1 MATWLKSANFSDYN
15 GSHFY
20 ISLSYDLLGQSI
32 QNNTSTVR
40 YYLNIGSGDGYSASG
55 SYSNAYIN
63 GSWVGGFTSI
73 GRNTSFQVG
82 YLDAT
87 INHGNDGKGTAYYSA
102 SASTNWSG
110 LGSSSLSG
118 SFTLPTIPRAST
130 PSIDGTVYTNTSV
143 TINTNRASTSFTHT
157 LTYSFGSLTGTIG
170 ESIAATTTWTI
181 PANFADQIPDSS
193 SGTCVITCD
202 TYDGSTKIGTKTYNK
217 EIFVNASV
225 VPTISAKS
233 SSDGN
238 SSVSSLNWGVY
249 LINKSYPVLSI
260 TAAGVRNSTISTY
273 YAGINQSS
281 DADYDSTAV
290 SGTTLSDLNSKVRN
304 FVLQPGTN
312 TIKVWVSD
320 SRGYKSTK
328 HSISITAR
336 AYSSPQITTFNVA
349 RCKSSTNLTEDDEGT
364 YVKLSAAGSI
374 TDVKNSSNTSSN
386 TMYVRTRYRTAPNG
400 SWSAL
405 TALSGGTSGYS
416 FDKTGTNSV
425 NLAGTFATTSKFDIQ
440 IYIYDTV
447 ILKESGWSG
456 SGTPTEAQLAKL
468 VMMQKSI
475 LTGFDLMHFHKSG
488 KSVAFG
494 KKSEAGDNDKMF
506 EIRMDQIKFDGVL
519 ECSSNIIYKG
529 TLLDNLINSVET
541 PIGTI
546 LPFGS
551 SNVPSGYMVCDG
563 RALSRTTYNELF
575 SVIGTTYGSGDGSTT
590 FNIPNLKGKVSV
602 GLDSN
607 DTSFDELGETGGE
620 KEHTLTIK
628 EIPSHNHSIIKPR
641 WSTGA
646 GANAMYGSNGE
657 GAGSQ
662 YDHLGYQ
669 GGGQAHNNLQPYIVV
684 NYIIKVARGNATV
697 PASVTISNAD
707 VAQITTNKNAITALN
722 NKIDTSN
729 TYSSTEIVVG
739 QWVDGK
745 PIYRKVTKSD
755 GIAGN
760 GVNIAHGISN
770 LKRVTKI
777 EVSASDDSGT
787 TYFPY
792 NNAYDI
798 KILQVNATYINAN
811 VSTGYSSGWPLYW
824 IVEYTKTTD

>member
-20 ISLSYDLLGQSI
+20 ISLSYDLLSQSI

-110 LGSSSLSG
+110 VGSASLSG
-118 SFTLPTIPRAST
+118 NFTLPTIPRAST

-170 ESIAATTTWTI
+170 ESIGATTTWTI

-193 SGTCVITCD
+193 SGTCIITCD
-202 TYDGSTKIGTKTYNK
+202 TYNGSTKIGTKTYNK
-217 EIFVNASV
+217 EIFVNTSV
-225 VPTISAKS
+225 IPTISAKS

-238 SSVSSLNWGVY
+238 SSVRSLNWGVY

-312 TIKVWVSD
+312 TIKVWVID

-374 TDVKNSSNTSSN
+374 TDVKNSSNTPSN

-440 IYIYDTV
+440 IYIYDKV

-506 EIRMDQIKFDGVL
+506 EIRMSDIKF
-519 ECSSNIIYKG
+519 
-529 TLLDNLINSVET
+529 
-541 PIGTI
+541 
-546 LPFGS
+546 
-551 SNVPSGYMVCDG
+551 
-563 RALSRTTYNELF
+563 
-575 SVIGTTYGSGDGSTT
+575 
-590 FNIPNLKGKVSV
+590 
-602 GLDSN
+602 
-607 DTSFDELGETGGE
+607 
-620 KEHTLTIK
+620 
-628 EIPSHNHSIIKPR
+628 
-641 WSTGA
+641 
-646 GANAMYGSNGE
+646 E
-657 GAGSQ
+657 GALWL
-662 YDHLGYQ
+662 D
-669 GGGQAHNNLQPYIVV
+669 GQKLLWY
-684 NYIIKVARGNATV
+684 
-697 PASVTISNAD
+697 
-707 VAQITTNKNAITALN
+707 
-722 NKIDTSN
+722 
-729 TYSSTEIVVG
+729 E
-739 QWVDGK
+739 
-745 PIYRKVTKSD
+745 
-755 GIAGN
+755 
-760 GVNIAHGISN
+760 
-770 LKRVTKI
+770 
-777 EVSASDDSGT
+777 E
-787 TYFPY
+787 
-792 NNAYDI
+792 
-798 KILQVNATYINAN
+798 
-811 VSTGYSSGWPLYW
+811 
-824 IVEYTKTTD
+824 E